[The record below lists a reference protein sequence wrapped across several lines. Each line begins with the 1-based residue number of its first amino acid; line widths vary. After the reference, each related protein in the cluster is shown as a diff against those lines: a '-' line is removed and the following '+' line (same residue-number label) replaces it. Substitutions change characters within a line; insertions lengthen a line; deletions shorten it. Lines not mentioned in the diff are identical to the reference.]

1 MAVSGDVHQEPF
13 TSGEGIIVETTEE
26 HTVFPP
32 FDAST
37 FASQLLWFV
46 IAFALLYYL
55 MAKVALPRI
64 ATILHDRSVRLA
76 GDLDEAQ
83 RLRTEAETAGAAY
96 ERSLGE
102 ARARAKAIAQEARDA
117 LAAENDAKRKALEAQ
132 LAERLAA
139 SESAISARTTEA
151 MASVRGIAAD
161 AAMAIVERLTG
172 QAPERAAVEAA
183 LDRTLS
189 T

>member
-1 MAVSGDVHQEPF
+1 MAQPQPQPQPSMTGHEAP
-13 TSGEGIIVETTEE
+13 GG
-26 HTVFPP
+26 HGAGGGAFPP
-32 FDAST
+32 FQSNT
-37 FASQLLWFV
+37 FVSQLLWLALIFG
-46 IAFALLYYL
+46 LLYYL

-83 RLRTEAETAGAAY
+83 RMRTEAETAGAAY

-139 SESAISARTTEA
+139 SEAAISARTAEA

-161 AAMAIVERLTG
+161 AATAIIERLTG